1 MSTKARARSS
11 SPMTRLIGWLVV
23 VAVIIGA
30 VFGYLALTSFSRT
43 DGGTTMVIRN
53 GGPFDSQDI
62 RQVLAPA
69 SPRTY
74 TGMFSEE
81 HPYPA
86 QQRFYDIVPVGDDTP
101 GVNVY
106 RTPTSD
112 GVDVGLTARLN
123 FRLNTAEPVL
133 RAFDDAYG
141 TRSFQVPGT
150 DERLAVWEGDAGFG
164 AFLDVVIKPVL
175 EETLRQ
181 QIGTVDCAELQASC
195 ALVQNSTPEQ
205 VANAAA
211 AGQGANN
218 AEVLQRIQT
227 NVQTALATNINRAL
241 GGDFLTNISFSLTGV
256 DLPAQLR
263 ERIEAAQAE
272 FAGAS
277 AAQARL
283 NQARLDADANAE
295 RQRGY
300 LACNVCAQ
308 IDLLREQ
315 GEAQRKAN
323 EALQGSGVTVY
334 APGGGT
340 GINVNTPN

>member
-1 MSTKARARSS
+1 MSTKARAKSG
-11 SPMTRLIGWLVV
+11 SPISRLVGGLVV

-30 VFGYLALTSFSRT
+30 IFGFIALTSFSRT
-43 DGGTTMVIRN
+43 DGGTTLVIRN

-74 TGMFSEE
+74 SGMFSEE

-86 QQRFYDIVPVGDDTP
+86 QQRFYDIVPAGDDTP
-101 GVNVY
+101 GVNAY

-141 TRSFQVPGT
+141 TRTFQVPGT

-211 AGQGANN
+211 TGQGANN

-308 IDLLREQ
+308 IDLVREQ

-340 GINVNTPN
+340 GINVNTPG

>member
-1 MSTKARARSS
+1 MSTKVRARSR
-11 SPMTRLIGWLVV
+11 SPLTRLVAGLVA
-23 VAVIIGA
+23 VAVIVGA
-30 VFGYLALTSFSRT
+30 VFGFIALGSFSRT

-69 SPRTY
+69 SPRTF

-86 QQRFYDIVPVGDDTP
+86 QQRFYDIVPAGDDTP
-101 GVNVY
+101 GVNAY

-123 FRLNTAEPVL
+123 FRLNTSEPVL
-133 RAFDDAYG
+133 RAFDDSYG
-141 TRSFQVPGT
+141 TRTFQVPGT
-150 DERLAVWEGDAGFG
+150 DERLAVWAGDAGFG
-164 AFLDVVIKPVL
+164 AFLDVIIKPVL

-205 VANAAA
+205 VAAAAA
-211 AGQGANN
+211 AGQGSNN

-241 GGDFLTNISFSLTGV
+241 GGDFLTSISFSLTGV
-256 DLPAQLR
+256 DLPRQLR

-308 IDLLREQ
+308 IDLVREQ

-340 GINVNTPN
+340 GINVNAPN

>member
-1 MSTKARARSS
+1 MATKARAKSS
-11 SPMTRLIGWLVV
+11 SPISRLVGGLVV
-23 VAVIIGA
+23 VAVIVGA
-30 VFGYLALTSFSRT
+30 IFGFVALTSFSRT

-62 RQVLAPA
+62 RQVLPPA

-74 TGMFSEE
+74 SGMFSEE
-81 HPYPA
+81 HRYPA
-86 QQRFYDIVPVGDDTP
+86 QQRFYDIVPAGDDTP
-101 GVNVY
+101 GVNAY

-141 TRSFQVPGT
+141 TRTFQVPGT

-164 AFLDVVIKPVL
+164 AFLDVIIKPVL

-195 ALVQNSTPEQ
+195 ALVQNATPEQ

-256 DLPAQLR
+256 DLPVQLR
-263 ERIEAAQAE
+263 ERIESAQAE

-308 IDLLREQ
+308 IDLVREQ

-340 GINVNTPN
+340 GINVNTPG

>member
-1 MSTKARARSS
+1 MPTKDRSRSS
-11 SPMTRLIGWLVV
+11 SPVRKLVV
-23 VAVIIGA
+23 GLVGTGVVVGA
-30 VFGYLALTSFSRT
+30 VVGVIALTSFSRT

-53 GGPFDSQDI
+53 GGPFDSQDV
-62 RQVLAPA
+62 RQVLPPA

-74 TGMFSEE
+74 SGMFSEE

-86 QQRFYDIVPVGDDTP
+86 QQRFYDIVPGGDDTP
-101 GVNVY
+101 GVNAY

-123 FRLNTAEPVL
+123 FRLNTTEPVL

-141 TRSFQVPGT
+141 TRTFQVPGT
-150 DERLAVWEGDAGFG
+150 DERLAVWDGDAGFG
-164 AFLDVVIKPVL
+164 AFLDVIIKPVL

-205 VANAAA
+205 LATAVA

-256 DLPAQLR
+256 DLPQQLR

-308 IDLLREQ
+308 IDLVREQ

-323 EALQGSGVTVY
+323 EALSGSGVTVY

-340 GINVNTPN
+340 GINVNAPG

>member
-1 MSTKARARSS
+1 MRPRS
-11 SPMTRLIGWLVV
+11 R
-23 VAVIIGA
+23 
-30 VFGYLALTSFSRT
+30 LALTVGFLVAVTAIVGLIFGIIGLGSFSRT
-43 DGGTTMVIRN
+43 DGGTAMVIRN

-62 RQVLAPA
+62 RQVLPPA
-69 SPRTY
+69 SPRTF

-86 QQRFYDIVPVGDDTP
+86 QQRFYDIVPAGDDTP
-101 GVNVY
+101 GVNAY

-112 GVDVGLTARLN
+112 GVDVGLSARLN
-123 FRLNTAEPVL
+123 FRLNTTESVL

-141 TRSFQVPGT
+141 TRAYQVPGT
-150 DERLAVWEGDAGFG
+150 DQRLAVWEGDAGFG
-164 AFLDVVIKPVL
+164 AFLDVIIKPVL

-181 QIGTVDCAELQASC
+181 QIGTVDCTELQASC
-195 ALVQNSTPEQ
+195 ALVQNSTPGQ
-205 VANAAA
+205 LADAAA

-218 AEVLQRIQT
+218 AEVLQRIQS

-241 GGDFLTNISFSLTGV
+241 GGDYLTNISFSLTGV
-256 DLPAQLR
+256 DLPHQLR

-300 LACNVCAQ
+300 LACPVCAQ
-308 IDLLREQ
+308 IDLVREQ

-334 APGGGT
+334 APGTNT
-340 GINVNTPN
+340 GIDVNVPR